1 MASTNFFIN
10 VKSKGAGKASKD
22 IKNLTGNMDEL
33 AGSART
39 AMKVLGAGF
48 LIKQIYDVG
57 RSAIDTASQFEV
69 LKVRLTQMYG
79 SVQRGEQA
87 FKAFNKVAST
97 TPFALKN
104 VVDAGA
110 SLKAFGI
117 DAEEM
122 IKPVADLAAFMQIDV
137 VDAASQMGR
146 AFAGGAGAADML
158 REKGILKL
166 IQDSQGIADLGR
178 LTKEDFADVFVK
190 ALTDPEV
197 GIIGATDKLSNTW
210 FGAVSNF
217 EDNVDKIKDAI
228 GTELITALKP
238 MLDDVNTEL
247 GRLGDIGWDNVA
259 KSFIDNLD
267 FVLDLAASVAG
278 VGGKIIGLSMAD
290 GIRLALADF
299 RSPAGWMDVLGIGK
313 GIADMPGME
322 DVFGDPTKV
331 SENSEQIAEL
341 WNSLSSIISEG
352 YGQIIANAEALK
364 ELEDPEG
371 SEGEPDAIKVLKKK
385 LTWEQKF
392 FKSKLGWQK
401 QLSDTDIA
409 NSAIQA
415 KSASE
420 GMKTVVKAEAME
432 AVAGLI
438 ASILKS
444 VPYPFNLLAAAG
456 AGGAVNAAM
465 DRSLGAIPSFA
476 QGGDFV
482 TSGSQM
488 IMVGDNPSGRERV
501 QVTPL
506 DAGGEATGGGG
517 SVNITFNSPVMSA
530 DYTEDVIIPQ
540 LKEAVRRGA
549 DIGVS

>member
-1 MASTNFFIN
+1 MPNFFIN
-10 VKSKGAGKASKD
+10 VKEKGARKASKE
-22 IKNLTGNMDEL
+22 IKGLTGNMDEL
-33 AGSART
+33 ASSAKT
-39 AMKVLGAGF
+39 AIKVLGAGF

-87 FKAFNKVAST
+87 FKTFNKVAST
-97 TPFALKN
+97 TPFAMKN

-122 IKPVADLAAFMQIDV
+122 IKPVADLAAFMQIDI

-166 IQDSQGIADLGR
+166 IQDSQGIADLGK

-190 ALTDPEV
+190 ALTDPDA
-197 GIIGATDKLSNTW
+197 GIIGATNKLSDTW

-228 GTELITALKP
+228 GTELITALRP

-247 GRLGDIGWDNVA
+247 SRLGDIGWDNVA
-259 KSFIDNLD
+259 KSFIDNLE
-267 FVLDLAASVAG
+267 LAASVAG
-278 VGGKIIGLSMAD
+278 VGGQIIGLSIAD
-290 GIRLALADF
+290 AIRMALADF
-299 RSPAGWMDVLGIGK
+299 RSPAGWMDLLGIGE

-322 DVFGDPTKV
+322 DICGNPEKV
-331 SENSEQIAEL
+331 SENSEQIGEL
-341 WNSLSSIISEG
+341 WNSLSSIIAEG
-352 YGQIIANAEALK
+352 YGQIIANAERLK
-364 ELEDPEG
+364 ELQEPEG
-371 SEGEPDAIKVLKKK
+371 SQDEPEEVKKTKKK

-409 NSAIQA
+409 NAAIQS

-420 GMKTVVKAEAME
+420 GMKTVVKAETME

-444 VPYPFNLLAAAG
+444 VPFPANLILAAG
-456 AGGAVNAAM
+456 AGGLANAAI
-465 DRSLGAIPSFA
+465 DRSLGSIKSFA
-476 QGGDFV
+476 TGGDFV
-482 TSGSQM
+482 TSGEEL
-488 IMVGDNPSGRERV
+488 IRVGDNPSGRERV

-506 DAGGEATGGGG
+506 DAGGTPTGG
-517 SVNITFNSPVMSA
+517 VL
-530 DYTEDVIIPQ
+530 II
-540 LKEAVRRGA
+540 LKM
-549 DIGVS
+549 

>member
-1 MASTNFFIN
+1 MPDFLIN
-10 VKSKGAGKASKD
+10 VKEKGARKASKE
-22 IKNLTGNMDEL
+22 IKGLTGNIDGL
-33 AGSART
+33 ASSAKT
-39 AMKVLGAGF
+39 AIKILGAGF

-137 VDAASQMGR
+137 VDAARQMGK
-146 AFAGGAGAADML
+146 AFTGGAGAADML
-158 REKGILKL
+158 RESGILKL
-166 IQDSQGIADLGR
+166 IQDTQGIADLGR

-190 ALTDPEV
+190 ALTDPNV
-197 GIIGATDKLSNTW
+197 GIIGATDKLSDTW

-267 FVLDLAASVAG
+267 AVLDLAASVAG
-278 VGGKIIGLSMAD
+278 VSGQIIGLSMAD
-290 GIRLALADF
+290 GIRIALADF
-299 RSPAGWMDVLGIGK
+299 RSPAGWMDVLGIGA

-322 DVFGDPTKV
+322 DIFGDPKKV
-331 SENSEQIAEL
+331 SENSEEIGEL
-341 WNSLSSIISEG
+341 WNSLHSIIAEG

-371 SEGEPDAIKVLKKK
+371 SEGEPSVVKVTKKK
-385 LTWEQKF
+385 LKWEHDF
-392 FKSKLGWQK
+392 FKSKMGWQK

-409 NSAIQA
+409 NSALQA

-420 GMKTVVKAEAME
+420 GMKTVVKAETME
-432 AVAGLI
+432 AISGLI
-438 ASILKS
+438 ASILKT
-444 VPYPFNLLAAAG
+444 VPYPFNLLLAAG

-465 DRSLGAIPSFA
+465 DRSLGSIKSFA
-476 QGGDFV
+476 EGGDFV
-482 TSGSQM
+482 TNGSQM
-488 IMVGDNPSGRERV
+488 IMVGDNNSGKEHV
-501 QVTPL
+501 KITPL
-506 DAGGEATGGGG
+506 DVGGEPTGGGG
-517 SVNITFNSPVMSA
+517 SVVVNFSGNVMSQ
-530 DYTEDVIIPQ
+530 DFIEDEAIPMI
-540 LKEAVRRGA
+540 KEAIRRGA
-549 DIGVS
+549 DIGVA